1 VDDDVIGIIERAVN
15 DQVARVT
22 FGGDPGQYVQAIA
35 WNASRAAARE
45 LARQGLVNNLGPG
58 HHAMVTV
65 DEARNHGRA
74 SITRRMV
81 PIWSPVG
88 LLRAGDPVEVIREEF
103 DLTEAEAAV
112 VAALGEDLADLAT
125 GAAHDQLRDVYRERA
140 RLVAVLASLFP
151 SVWAYSDPAAPEWP
165 VVYVHTPKGQCS
177 WHLSQD
183 DLDLFGHVP
192 QVPADDARARW
203 NGHSTEEK
211 YRRLAELARDGAEQ
225 DDGDDDS
232 PPPELDTCRPV
243 QVTVDGQEEIVR
255 VHGAEPMDEQD
266 RAALAELVAATRR
279 HVQSTKPHLGVQ
291 QELIMACLAAMRCI
305 PDGEVRRGC
314 TVTDGAKV
322 KARLKAAVTAAREAL
337 TPTEEGGTSC

>member
-112 VAALGEDLADLAT
+112 VAALGEDLADLA
-125 GAAHDQLRDVYRERA
+125 RV
-140 RLVAVLASLFP
+140 
-151 SVWAYSDPAAPEWP
+151 
-165 VVYVHTPKGQCS
+165 
-177 WHLSQD
+177 
-183 DLDLFGHVP
+183 
-192 QVPADDARARW
+192 
-203 NGHSTEEK
+203 
-211 YRRLAELARDGAEQ
+211 GAEQ